1 MTGIEGLAP
10 IPAPWRIPVKTARP
24 GSIEAIHYT
33 DAGCPWAYNA
43 EPAFRA
49 LEARYGDQLT
59 FRTVMIGLSET
70 RQGYVDRGYSDER
83 SSLSR
88 RSFRHRGMPM
98 STEPRKVT
106 ATAPACRLVKAAE
119 RQDAAFGEALVR
131 QLRFAWFT
139 TGLECDRDDALLA
152 IAQTVQGLDAE
163 RALAERARPE
173 VEHAYQADR
182 AEARDPQRFAVTLN
196 RTASSDGPD
205 RYTAPSL
212 VLRRNGREL
221 VAPGYQPF
229 EVYDVLV
236 ANLDPE
242 IERLAPPDP
251 LDLLHAYP
259 GGLTTAE
266 VTRVLAET
274 TTDPNLAA
282 AEDALIRLAVAGAIA
297 RAPLGHDA
305 LWTPI
310 SQTI

>member
-1 MTGIEGLAP
+1 MTGVEGLTP
-10 IPAPWRIPVKTARP
+10 IVTPWRIPAKTARP

-43 EPAFRA
+43 EPALRA
-49 LEARYGDQLT
+49 LESRYGDQLT

-70 RQGYVDRGYSDER
+70 RELYRGRGYTDEK

-88 RSFRHRGMPM
+88 RSFRQRGMPM
-98 STEPRKVT
+98 STEPRTVT
-106 ATAPACRLVKAAE
+106 ATGPACRLVKAAE
-119 RQDAAFGEALVR
+119 RQDAAFGEPLVR

-139 TGLECDRDDALLA
+139 TGLVCDSDDALLA
-152 IAQTVQGLDAE
+152 IAETVQGLDAE
-163 RALAERARPE
+163 LALADRALPE
-173 VEHAYQADR
+173 VEAAYQADR
-182 AEARDPQRFAVTLN
+182 AEARYPQRFAVTLN
-196 RTASSDGPD
+196 RTFDSDGAD

-212 VLRRNGREL
+212 VLRRAGREL
-221 VAPGYQPF
+221 VAPGFQPF

-242 IERLAPPDP
+242 VERLAPPDP
-251 LDLLHAYP
+251 LELVRAYP

-274 TTDPNLAA
+274 TDDPDPAA
-282 AEDALIRLAVAGAIA
+282 AEDALIRLAVAGAIV

-305 LWTPI
+305 LWMPAGK
-310 SQTI
+310 SS

>member
-98 STEPRKVT
+98 STEPRRVT

-119 RQDAAFGEALVR
+119 RQDTAFGEALVR

-163 RALAERARPE
+163 RALAERAMTE
-173 VEHAYQADR
+173 VEQAYQADR

-212 VLRRNGREL
+212 VLRRDGHEL

-305 LWTPI
+305 LWAPI
-310 SQTI
+310 RQST

>member
-98 STEPRKVT
+98 STEPRRVT

-119 RQDAAFGEALVR
+119 RQDTAFGEALVR

-163 RALAERARPE
+163 RALAERAMTE
-173 VEHAYQADR
+173 VEQAYQADR

-212 VLRRNGREL
+212 VLRRDGHEL

-305 LWTPI
+305 LWGPI
-310 SQTI
+310 SQTT

>member
-1 MTGIEGLAP
+1 MTGAEGLSP
-10 IPAPWRIPVKTARP
+10 IPAPWRVPVKTGRP

-43 EPAFRA
+43 EPALRA

-70 RQGYVDRGYSDER
+70 REGYLDRGYSDER

-88 RSFRHRGMPM
+88 RSFRHRGMPV

-106 ATAPACRLVKAAE
+106 ATGPACRLVKAAE
-119 RQDAAFGEALVR
+119 RQDVSFGEALVR
-131 QLRFAWFT
+131 QLRFGWFT
-139 TGLECDRDDALLA
+139 TGLECDSDQALLA

-163 RALAERARPE
+163 RALGERALGE
-173 VEHAYQADR
+173 VEQAYQAGR
-182 AEARDPQRFAVTLN
+182 AEARAPQRFAVTLN
-196 RTASSDGPD
+196 RTAASDGPD

-212 VLRRNGREL
+212 VLRRDGREL

-242 IERLAPPDP
+242 VERLAPPDP

-274 TTDPNLAA
+274 TSDPDPAG
-282 AEDALIRLAVAGAIA
+282 AEDALIRLAVAGSAV
-297 RAPLGHDA
+297 RRPLGHDA
-305 LWTPI
+305 LWMPAAP
-310 SQTI
+310 